1 MDYLIAFI
9 AAIVVLSIMPDA
21 FLGYLIAGIG
31 FRQYPRAVAFGIGWA
46 LVTEL
51 IVALHSKPLRSLA
64 PSLAFST
71 IRAVCRGLLD
81 WTVRDLAKATGVEST
96 NGKQPGVVEG
106 IRHRSRRPT

>member
-21 FLGYLIAGIG
+21 LLGYLIAGIG

-51 IVALHSKPLRSLA
+51 IVALLRDA
-64 PSLAFST
+64 YHVGIF
-71 IRAVCRGLLD
+71 
-81 WTVRDLAKATGVEST
+81 TVARIVGAIIMTSIIF
-96 NGKQPGVVEG
+96 GVVNRYRA
-106 IRHRSRRPT
+106 IRKSVLDDQ

>member
-21 FLGYLIAGIG
+21 LLGYLIAGIG

-51 IVALHSKPLRSLA
+51 IV
-64 PSLAFST
+64 FM
-71 IRAVCRGLLD
+71 RGD
-81 WTVRDLAKATGVEST
+81 AYHVGIFTVARIVGAIIMTSIIF
-96 NGKQPGVVEG
+96 GVVN
-106 IRHRSRRPT
+106 RYRANKSVLDDQ

>member
-21 FLGYLIAGIG
+21 LLGYLIAGIG

-51 IVALHSKPLRSLA
+51 IVALLNV
-64 PSLAFST
+64 F
-71 IRAVCRGLLD
+71 IRGDAYHVGIF
-81 WTVRDLAKATGVEST
+81 TVARIVGAIIMTSIIF
-96 NGKQPGVVEG
+96 GVVNRYRA
-106 IRHRSRRPT
+106 IRKSVLDDQ